1 MRFEFAS
8 PARIIFGP
16 GVVSKLSELA
26 AGLGSKPFVVS
37 GANPNRHSGIFD
49 VLASAGMNTTV
60 FPVAGEPT
68 VELALAGADFAREN
82 GCDIVVS
89 IGGGGA
95 LDAGKAVAALMT
107 NPGDVYEYLEVVG
120 MGHPLVNR
128 PVPHIAVPTTAG
140 TGAEATANAV
150 LTAKAQRVKVSLR
163 SPMMLP
169 SVALVD
175 PELSTS
181 MPPELTAATGLD
193 ALTQLLEAF
202 VSGRANPMT
211 NSLCREGLR
220 LAARS
225 LRQAY
230 DNGSDA
236 AAREDM
242 ALASL
247 LSGLALANAKLGAVH
262 GFAAP
267 LGGFLGAP
275 HGQVCASLLPAV
287 VQANIAALY
296 ERAPDSPSLAAY
308 AEAARILTG
317 TPSATPW
324 DCASWIK
331 GLCSHL
337 KAPTLAH
344 LGMARKDFPAIVEM
358 AAKASSMRGNPIE
371 LNHAELSAILDA
383 ALV

>member
-1 MRFEFAS
+1 MHFEFAS

-16 GVVSKLSELA
+16 GVVSKLTELA
-26 AGLGSKPFVVS
+26 AGLGSKPFVVT
-37 GANPNRHSGIFD
+37 GADPNRQAEILHS
-49 VLASAGMNTTV
+49 LASAKMKTTV

-68 VELALAGADFAREN
+68 AELAMTGASLAREN
-82 GCDIVVS
+82 GCDVVVS

-107 NPGDVYEYLEVVG
+107 NADNVYEYLEVVG
-120 MGHPLVNR
+120 RARPLANR
-128 PVPHIAVPTTAG
+128 PAPHIAVPTTAG
-140 TGAEATANAV
+140 TGTEATANAV
-150 LTAKAQRVKVSLR
+150 LTAKAHKVKVSLR

-175 PELSTS
+175 PRLSSS
-181 MPPELTAATGLD
+181 MPSELTAATGLD

-202 VSGRANPMT
+202 VSNKANPMT
-211 NSLCREGLR
+211 NAFCREGLG

-230 DNGSDA
+230 DHGADA
-236 AAREDM
+236 SAREDM

-275 HGQVCASLLPAV
+275 HGQVCASLLPFV
-287 VQANIAALY
+287 VKANITALY
-296 ERAPDSPSLAAY
+296 ERDPNSPSLAAY
-308 AEAARILTG
+308 AEASRILTG
-317 TPSATPW
+317 APSATPW
-324 DCASWIK
+324 DCAIWIED
-331 GLCSHL
+331 LCSHL
-337 KAPTLAH
+337 QAPPLAR
-344 LGMARKDFPAIVEM
+344 LGVTKEDIPLIVDM
-358 AAKASSMRGNPIE
+358 AAKASSMKGNPIE
-371 LNHAELSAILDA
+371 LTHTELASILEE
-383 ALV
+383 ALG

>member
-1 MRFEFAS
+1 MLFEFAS
-8 PARIIFGP
+8 PAKIIFGP
-16 GVVSKLSELA
+16 GVVVRLPELA
-26 AGLGSKPFVVS
+26 AGLGSKPFVVT
-37 GANPNRHSGIFD
+37 GANPNRHRGILEA
-49 VLASAGMNTTV
+49 LASNRLETTV

-68 VELALAGADFAREN
+68 VELVLTGAALACEN
-82 GCDIVVS
+82 GCDMVVS
-89 IGGGGA
+89 IGGGGV

-107 NPGDVYEYLEVVG
+107 NPGDIYEYLEVVG
-120 MGHPLVNR
+120 RGRPLTNR
-128 PVPHIAVPTTAG
+128 PVAHIAVPTTAG

-175 PELSTS
+175 PELSAS
-181 MPPELTAATGLD
+181 MPRELTAATGLD
-193 ALTQLLEAF
+193 AVTQLLEAF
-202 VSGRANPMT
+202 VSGKANPMT
-211 NSLCREGLR
+211 NALCREGLG

-230 DNGSDA
+230 DNGSNA
-236 AAREDM
+236 SAREDM

-287 VQANIAALY
+287 VQANIAALHD
-296 ERAPDSPSLAAY
+296 RDPDSPSLAAY
-308 AEAARILTG
+308 GEASRILKG
-317 TPSATPW
+317 NPSATPK
-324 DCASWIK
+324 DCVSWIVD
-331 GLCSHL
+331 LCSHL
-337 KAPTLAH
+337 KAPTLAK
-344 LGMARKDFPAIVEM
+344 LGVARKDFPVIVEM
-358 AAKASSMRGNPIE
+358 AAKASSMKGNPIE
-371 LNHAELSAILDA
+371 LTHAELTAILEA
-383 ALV
+383 ALG